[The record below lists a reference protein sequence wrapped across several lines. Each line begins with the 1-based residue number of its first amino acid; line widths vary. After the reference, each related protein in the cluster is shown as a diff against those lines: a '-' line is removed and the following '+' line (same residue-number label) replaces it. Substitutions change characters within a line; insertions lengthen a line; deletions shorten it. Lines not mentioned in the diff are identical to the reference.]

1 MDIFENRVRYPEIN
15 YPPILK
21 IFRKEKDG
29 VNRKIKLQDTQK
41 ERTVVDNPPKEII
54 LTDKCCQ
61 KPGNE
66 RNEKKRKERARTRT
80 EEQKSKFV

>member
-1 MDIFENRVRYPEIN
+1 MEWMKNKTARY
-15 YPPILK
+15 K
-21 IFRKEKDG
+21 
-29 VNRKIKLQDTQK
+29 K

-61 KPGNE
+61 KLGNE